1 MMRRSTIWIR
11 HWKEQSTTGLRTWSN
26 QPTHLMHGA
35 EYDEPTEA
43 VENYKDKFESVKLQN
58 HFSVKSER
66 MKQRSMRIKQLL
78 QKQLQQKL

>member
-1 MMRRSTIWIR
+1 MTRRSTIWIR
-11 HWKEQSTTGLRTWSN
+11 HWKEQSTTGVKNLVV

-35 EYDEPTEA
+35 EYDELTEA

-66 MKQRSMRIKQLL
+66 
-78 QKQLQQKL
+78 